1 MMTLGLTDATPPTF
15 KSCPFDIRANLRANA
30 SASVHWKIPAAIDNS
45 NEPVQITVSPPGI
58 KPPFTFY
65 KTTVI
70 TYTATDTTGNKEE
83 CSFKVLLEG
92 Q

>member
-1 MMTLGLTDATPPTF
+1 MIFLADATPPTL
-15 KSCPFDIRANLRANA
+15 SCPSDIRANLRANV
-30 SASVHWKIPAAIDNS
+30 SASVHWKIPAAFDNS
-45 NEPVQITVSPPGI
+45 NESVQITVSPPGI

-70 TYTATDTTGNKEE
+70 TYTATDASGNRKE
-83 CSFKVLLEG
+83 CSFKVMLEG

>member
-1 MMTLGLTDATPPTF
+1 MMTLGLADATPPTF